1 MAEEKGE
8 RVAIIAHGVTLK
20 SIPLLFV
27 RNPELEP
34 APSLEAE
41 SLLVD
46 AKPFT
51 RNPHRARVLIK
62 LVKETLHFP
71 KRIFLCL
78 LLRIFP
84 EVKHAHEPSE
94 VLPTSD
100 ASDRLIATGHLL
112 VHCLRNELIAEDIVM
127 LKPHRKHWPRSNAVQ
142 KEEPNHL
149 VDLFQIEGL
158 VVGVDSTAKSGALGR
173 CSCIGGVDDAPLDKL
188 W

>member
-94 VLPTSD
+94 VLPT
-100 ASDRLIATGHLL
+100 
-112 VHCLRNELIAEDIVM
+112 
-127 LKPHRKHWPRSNAVQ
+127 
-142 KEEPNHL
+142 
-149 VDLFQIEGL
+149 
-158 VVGVDSTAKSGALGR
+158 
-173 CSCIGGVDDAPLDKL
+173 
-188 W
+188 